1 MERLTT
7 DIARADIRSMKRRS
21 LCAGPL
27 RMAVAIGL
35 LVFAA
40 FAYAQSQVDQD
51 LMSMN
56 LEDLSRVKVF
66 SASRHFEDARRAPS
80 SVSIITASDIRRNG
94 WRTLG
99 EALSSLRSF
108 YSSYDRTNL
117 YLGVRG
123 FMRPGDYNSRVL
135 VLVDGH
141 RMNDNVY
148 SGAAIGTGFSI
159 DLDLIDHIEVV
170 RGPGSSLFGT
180 NAMYAVINVITRS
193 TGSETA
199 IETAD
204 DTGSYLSRTSRVTV
218 ATGQGKS
225 SALFSAS
232 YHKNPGQSSLFFP
245 QFASPLTNNGYA
257 ENMDGNRF
265 DSVFADLRSGGF
277 RLQGA
282 FSDNMK
288 RFPTAT
294 SGTVFNNP
302 ADWVEGTRAFV
313 DASFHKTAWSGTDID
328 LRLFYDNFEDVGSGA
343 FKYPPM
349 PGTIVGQIKTRSDS
363 AGAEANV
370 TREFGL
376 FRITAGADYQY
387 NLQILLR
394 NVIVGEGDISHTDD
408 TPWSAAVYGDA
419 EVNLGPSLVVHAGG
433 RFDHYSTF
441 GGAANPRFA
450 VIYTPGAHTAVKY
463 ILGKAFQAPSSAA
476 QFYSDPINFLPPP
489 VKLLPER
496 ILSNE
501 LILEQNLRP
510 WISVTADGFYN
521 ELHNLLTEVPAKI
534 PGYVWVVN
542 DGQVDAKGLEF
553 EVAAERA
560 SGLGARAS
568 YTVTATS
575 DTGVYTRP
583 VNAPVTQA
591 KLNATSPLSRH
602 AFAALDVMYVGPM
615 TDYRGTRVPSYVLP
629 NLTVNTNSL
638 WGGWVFSSSV
648 YNATNRRWFSP
659 MGQLDPEDQI
669 QQDGVTWRFK
679 VTYRI
684 PISGERGSR

>member
-1 MERLTT
+1 MKKRPLSATALRL
-7 DIARADIRSMKRRS
+7 
-21 LCAGPL
+21 
-27 RMAVAIGL
+27 AVAIGIQVL
-35 LVFAA
+35 AA

-80 SVSIITASDIRRNG
+80 SVSIITAADIRRNG
-94 WRTLG
+94 WRSLG

-108 YSSYDRTNL
+108 YTSYDRNNL

-135 VLVDGH
+135 LMVNGH
-141 RMNDNVY
+141 RLNDNVY

-159 DLDLIDHIEVV
+159 DLDLVDHIEIV

-180 NAMYAVINVITRS
+180 NAMYAVINVITR
-193 TGSETA
+193 TVGSETA

-204 DTGSYLSRTSRVTV
+204 DTGSFQSRGARLTFS
-218 ATGQGKS
+218 AGKGDR
-225 SALFSAS
+225 SALLSGT
-232 YHKNPGQSSLFFP
+232 YQKDPGQASLYFP

-257 ENMDGNRF
+257 VNMDGARF
-265 DSVFADLRSGGF
+265 DTAFADLRNGNF
-277 RLQGA
+277 HLRGA
-282 FSDNMK
+282 FSDSMK
-288 RFPTAT
+288 RYPTGT
-294 SGTVFNNP
+294 SGSLFNNP
-302 ADWVEGTRAFV
+302 ADWVEGMRAFA
-313 DASFHKTAWSGTDID
+313 DASWHKTAWSGTGIDI
-328 LRLFYDNFEDVGSGA
+328 RLFYDNFDNTGSCA
-343 FKYPPM
+343 VKYPPM
-349 PGTIVGQIKTRSDS
+349 GTIIGRIKTRSDS

-370 TREFGL
+370 THEFGAM
-376 FRITAGADYQY
+376 RITAGADYQY
-387 NLQILLR
+387 SVHVLFR
-394 NVIVGEGDISHTDD
+394 NVIAGKGDISHADD
-408 TPWSAAVYGDA
+408 SPWFGAAYGDA
-419 EVNLGPSLVVHAGG
+419 EFNLAPSLIVHAGG

-441 GGAANPRFA
+441 GSAVNPRFA
-450 VIYTPGAHTAVKY
+450 LVYMPGTHTAVKY
-463 ILGKAFQAPSSAA
+463 ILGRAFQAPSAAA

-489 VKLLPER
+489 VKLLPEQ

-510 WISVTADGFYN
+510 WLFVTADGFYN
-521 ELHNLLTEVPAKI
+521 ELHNLLTVVPAKTS
-534 PGYVWVVN
+534 GFVWVVN

-553 EVAAERA
+553 EVAAERS

-568 YTVTATS
+568 YTVTSTS

-591 KLNATSPLSRH
+591 KLNGTSPLSRH
-602 AFAALDVMYVGPM
+602 AFASLQVMYVGPM
-615 TDYRGTRVPSYVLP
+615 TDYRGTRVPSYLLP
-629 NLTVNTNSL
+629 NVTVNTSQL
-638 WGGWVFSSSV
+638 WGGWVFSSTI

-659 MGQLDPEDQI
+659 MGPTDPEDKI
-669 QQDGVTWRFK
+669 QQDGRTWRFK

-684 PISGERGSR
+684 PIKGERGSR

>member
-1 MERLTT
+1 
-7 DIARADIRSMKRRS
+7 MKRRS

-27 RMAVAIGL
+27 HLAVAIGFQA
-35 LVFAA
+35 FAA
-40 FAYAQSQVDQD
+40 LAFSQSQVDQD

-108 YSSYDRTNL
+108 YTSYDRDNL
-117 YLGVRG
+117 FLGVRG

-135 VLVDGH
+135 LLVNGH
-141 RMNDNVY
+141 RMNDDVY

-159 DLDLIDHIEVV
+159 DLDLVDHIEVV

-180 NAMYAVINVITRS
+180 NAMYGVINVITR
-193 TGSETA
+193 TAGSETA

-204 DTGSYLSRTSRVTV
+204 DTGSFLSRTSRVTV
-218 ATGQGKS
+218 ATGQGNR
-225 SALFSAS
+225 SALLSGT

-245 QFASPLTNNGYA
+245 QFATPLTNNGYA

-265 DSVFADLRSGGF
+265 DNVFADLRSGSF
-277 RLQGA
+277 HLQGA

-288 RFPTAT
+288 RYPTAT
-294 SGTVFNNP
+294 SGSLFNNP
-302 ADWVEGTRAFV
+302 ADWVEGTRAFA
-313 DASFHKTAWSGTDID
+313 DASWHKTAWSGTGIDI
-328 LRLFYDNFEDVGSGA
+328 RLFYDNFDNIGSCA
-343 FKYPPM
+343 VKYPPL
-349 PGTIVGQIKTRSDS
+349 GTIIGRIKTRSDS

-370 TREFGL
+370 THEFGT

-387 NLQILLR
+387 SLRVLLR
-394 NVIVGEGDISHTDD
+394 NIVVGKGEISRADD
-408 TPWSAAVYGDA
+408 TPWFAAVYGDA
-419 EVNLGPSLVVHAGG
+419 EFNFTPNLILHAGG
-433 RFDHYSTF
+433 RFDDYSTF
-441 GGAANPRFA
+441 GSAVNPRFA
-450 VIYTPGAHTAVKY
+450 LVYTPGTHTAVKY
-463 ILGKAFQAPSSAA
+463 IVGKAFQAPSAAA

-489 VKLLPER
+489 IKLIPER

-501 LILEQNLRP
+501 LVLEQNLRP

-521 ELHNLLTEVPAKI
+521 ELHNLINEVPAKT
-534 PGYVWVVN
+534 PGFVWVVN

-553 EVAAERA
+553 EVAAERT

-591 KLNATSPLSRH
+591 KLNGTSPLSRH
-602 AFAALDVMYVGPM
+602 AFASLQVMYVGPM

-629 NLTVNTNSL
+629 NITVNTNQL

-659 MGQLDPEDQI
+659 MGPTDPEDQI

-679 VTYRI
+679 VTYRF
-684 PISGERGSR
+684 PTKGERGSR

>member
-1 MERLTT
+1 
-7 DIARADIRSMKRRS
+7 
-21 LCAGPL
+21 
-27 RMAVAIGL
+27 MAVAMGL
-35 LVFAA
+35 QVFAA

-108 YSSYDRTNL
+108 YTSYDRNNL
-117 YLGVRG
+117 FLGVRG

-135 VLVDGH
+135 LLLNGH
-141 RMNDNVY
+141 RMNDGVY

-159 DLDLIDHIEVV
+159 DLDLVDHIEVV

-180 NAMYAVINVITRS
+180 NAMYGVINVITR
-193 TGSETA
+193 TVGSETA

-204 DTGSYLSRTSRVTV
+204 DTGSFLSRASRVTV
-218 ATGQGKS
+218 AAGQGKR
-225 SALFSAS
+225 SALLSAS
-232 YHKNPGQSSLFFP
+232 YDKNPGQSSLFFP
-245 QFASPLTNNGYA
+245 QFASPSTNNGYA
-257 ENMDGNRF
+257 ENMDGTRF
-265 DSVFADLRSGGF
+265 DTVFADLRSGSF
-277 RLQGA
+277 HLQGT

-294 SGTVFNNP
+294 SGALFNNP

-313 DASFHKTAWSGTDID
+313 DASWHKTAWSGTGIDI
-328 LRLFYDNFEDVGSGA
+328 RLFYDNFESVGSA
-343 FKYPPM
+343 AVKYPPM
-349 PGTIVGQIKTRSDS
+349 PGTIFGHTKTRSDS

-370 TREFGL
+370 THEFGT

-387 NLQILLR
+387 SLR
-394 NVIVGEGDISHTDD
+394 VLFRNIVVGEGDISRTDN
-408 TPWSAAVYGDA
+408 TPWFAAVYGDA
-419 EVNLGPSLVVHAGG
+419 EFNFTPHLILHAGG
-433 RFDHYSTF
+433 RFDQYSTF
-441 GGAANPRFA
+441 GGAVNPRFA
-450 VIYTPGAHTAVKY
+450 LVYTPGTHTAVKY
-463 ILGKAFQAPSSAA
+463 ILGKAFQAPSAAA

-489 VKLLPER
+489 VKLLPEQ

-501 LILEQNLRP
+501 LVLEQNVRP

-521 ELHNLLTEVPAKI
+521 ELHNLITEVPAKT
-534 PGYVWVVN
+534 PGFVWVVN
-542 DGQVDAKGLEF
+542 DGRVDAKGLEF
-553 EVAAERA
+553 EVAAERP

-591 KLNATSPLSRH
+591 KLNGTSPLSRH
-602 AFAALDVMYVGPM
+602 AFASLEVKYVGPM

-629 NLTVNTNSL
+629 NITVNTNSL

-648 YNATNRRWFSP
+648 YNATKRRWFSP
-659 MGQLDPEDQI
+659 GGPSDPEDQI

-679 VTYRI
+679 ATYRI
-684 PISGERGSR
+684 PIKDERGSR